1 MFHYTSLLLLYL
13 EKAATKIL
21 ARQLVRLRQQITNL
35 QGSHAQ
41 IRGVATHTQALY
53 ANTSISTGMKG
64 ATKAMV
70 AMNEL
75 DFWTE
80 TENAIKRAYHVT
92 YKTIL
97 DKAVD
102 LGTGDST
109 AVTAILINCQKQVVA
124 NVWDSHAVICKNG
137 VAKQLS
143 VDHEP
148 DKERSCIEDRG
159 GFVSKFPGDVPHVD
173 GQLEVARAFGDKGY
187 DDFC

>member
-75 DFWTE
+75 GKHAKVVREFQKQSAQMDMMIEMMSESIDE
-80 TENAIKRAYHVT
+80 T
-92 YKTIL
+92 L
-97 DKAVD
+97 DK
-102 LGTGDST
+102 
-109 AVTAILINCQKQVVA
+109 
-124 NVWDSHAVICKNG
+124 
-137 VAKQLS
+137 
-143 VDHEP
+143 
-148 DKERSCIEDRG
+148 
-159 GFVSKFPGDVPHVD
+159 D
-173 GQLEVARAFGDKGY
+173 GAEEET
-187 DDFC
+187 